1 MISIKQAVI
10 LAGGLGTRL
19 KPITDKIPKPMIE
32 FHNKPFLEY
41 IIEMLKEN
49 GVEEVVLL
57 LGYLPDPIVKYF
69 GDGEKFGIK
78 IKYSIGTVEDKTGT
92 RIRNAKELLDE
103 HFMLMY
109 CDNYLP
115 FNLKQYV
122 DFHNKQK
129 TQATVMVYTNKDG
142 FTKNNILVDENGFV
156 VKYDKTRKDTNLSGV
171 EIGFFILDKE
181 KIFGMMPDDNF
192 SFEKVIIPPLVK
204 EHNLSGFLTD
214 HRYYSIGNL
223 ERLKITERFFK
234 PKKVVFLDRDGVIN
248 KKAPKADYV
257 KKWDEF
263 KFIPGAIEG
272 MKYLSENDYQI
283 FIITNQAGIA
293 RGMMTE
299 EDLADI
305 HKKLKEEL
313 SKHNVKINGIYY
325 CPHGWDEGCDCRKP
339 KPGMFFQAAREHGI
353 DLSKT
358 IFIGDDERDKIAG
371 DAAGLTTI
379 LVNPNE
385 SLLEVVK
392 TIPEL
397 DKKPEN
403 VSYEKMMDELIYRYS
418 KSDKDRFFIAIA
430 GCSRSGKTMLAQK
443 IKDDLSKKG
452 IDSSM
457 ISLDNWLLDL
467 NVRTGDETIRERF
480 QYEKI
485 SDALSQIKSGENIY
499 PPVYDAKTRMI
510 VSEKSSKPLFVEEN
524 SIGIIDGIVSLD
536 VEKAREISDF
546 KIFVDIDDNTRKERL
561 IDFYVNYKKYS
572 LEDAKKIIE
581 PRETDE
587 VKIIE
592 KTKNYADVI
601 YIPENN
607 DEEMEA

>member
-69 GDGEKFGIK
+69 GDGKKFGIK

-92 RIRNAKELLDE
+92 RIRNAKELLDD

-142 FTKNNILVDENGFV
+142 FTKNNILVNGNGFV

-192 SFEKVIIPPLVK
+192 SFEKVIIPPLVIG
-204 EHNLSGFLTD
+204 HSLSAYLTD

-263 KFIPGAIEG
+263 GFIPGAIEG
-272 MKYLSENDYQI
+272 MKYLSQNGYQI
-283 FIITNQAGIA
+283 YIITNQAGIA
-293 RGMMTE
+293 RGMMTQ

-305 HKKLKEEL
+305 HKNLKEEL
-313 SKHNVKINGIYY
+313 SKHGIKIEAIYY

-339 KPGMFFQAAREHGI
+339 KPGMFYQAAREHDI
-353 DLSKT
+353 DLTKT
-358 IFIGDDERDKIAG
+358 IFVGDDERDKIAG
-371 DAAGLTTI
+371 DAAGLKTI
-379 LVNPNE
+379 LVDPNE

-392 TIPEL
+392 TIP
-397 DKKPEN
+397 DFDQKT
-403 VSYEKMMDELIYRYS
+403 VSYKDMMDKLIEQYS
-418 KSDKDRFFIAIA
+418 KSDRDRFLISIA
-430 GCSRSGKTMLAQK
+430 GCSRSGKTTLAQK
-443 IKDDLSKKG
+443 IQKDLSKQG
-452 IDSSM
+452 INSSI

-467 NVRTGDETIRERF
+467 NQRKGNETVRERF
-480 QYEKI
+480 QYKKI
-485 SDALSQIKSGENIY
+485 SESLAKLKAGEKIY
-499 PPVYDAKTRMI
+499 PPVYDAKTRTI
-510 VSEKSSKPLFVEEN
+510 VNKKNKEPLFIEDK
-524 SIGIIDGIVSLD
+524 SIGIVDGIVTLD
-536 VEKAREISDF
+536 IEKVRDISDF
-546 KIFVDIDDNTRKERL
+546 KIYVDVDDKTRKERL
-561 IDFYVNYKKYS
+561 IEFYVDYKKYS
-572 LEDAKKIIE
+572 LDKAKKIVE
-581 PRETDE
+581 PREKDE
-587 VKIIE
+587 VSIIK
-592 KTKNYADVI
+592 KTKEHADVVHKL
-601 YIPENN
+601 E
-607 DEEMEA
+607 DKGE

>member
-19 KPITDKIPKPMIE
+19 KPITDKIPKPMIK

-41 IIEMLKEN
+41 VIEMLKEN
-49 GVEEVVLL
+49 GIEEVVLL
-57 LGYLPDPIVKYF
+57 LGYLPDPIVEYF
-69 GDGEKFGIK
+69 GDGKKFGIK
-78 IKYSIGTVEDKTGT
+78 IKYSIGTVEDMTGT
-92 RIRNAKELLDE
+92 RIRNAKELLDD

-115 FNLKQYV
+115 FSLKQYV

-129 TQATVMVYTNKDG
+129 TQASVIVYTNKDG
-142 FTKNNILVDENGFV
+142 FTKNNILVDKNGFV
-156 VKYDKTRKDTNLSGV
+156 VKYDKTRKDQNLSGV

-181 KIFGMMPDDNF
+181 KIFSMMPKDNF

-204 EHNLSGFLTD
+204 ENNLSAFLTD

-257 KKWDEF
+257 KKWEEF
-263 KFIPGAIEG
+263 EFIPGAIEG
-272 MKYLSENDYQI
+272 MKYLSQNGYQI
-283 FIITNQAGIA
+283 YIITNQAGIA

-313 SKHNVKINGIYY
+313 SKHGIKIEAIYH
-325 CPHGWDEGCDCRKP
+325 CPHGWDENCDCRKP
-339 KPGMFFQAAREHGI
+339 KPGMFFQAAREHDI

-371 DAAGLTTI
+371 DAAGLKTI

-385 SLLEVVK
+385 SLLEVAK
-392 TIPEL
+392 TIPDF
-397 DKKPEN
+397 DKKT
-403 VSYEKMMDELIYRYS
+403 VSYKDMIDRLIEQYS
-418 KSDKDRFFIAIA
+418 KSDEDRFLISIA
-430 GCSRSGKTMLAQK
+430 GCSRSGKTTLAQK
-443 IKDDLSKKG
+443 IQKDLSKKG
-452 IDSSM
+452 INSAI

-467 NVRTGDETIRERF
+467 NERRGNETVRERF
-480 QYEKI
+480 QYKKI
-485 SDALSQIKSGENIY
+485 SDSIVKLKAGEKIY
-499 PPVYDAKTRMI
+499 PPVYDAKTRMT
-510 VSEKSSKPLFVEEN
+510 VSKKSKKPLFIEDK
-524 SIGIIDGIVSLD
+524 SIGIIDGIVTLD
-536 VEKAREISDF
+536 IEKVRDVSDF
-546 KIFVDIDDNTRKERL
+546 KIYVDIDDKTRKERL
-561 IDFYVNYKKYS
+561 IEFYVDYKKYS
-572 LEDAKKIIE
+572 LEEAKKIVE
-581 PRETDE
+581 PREKDE
-587 VKIIE
+587 VSIIK
-592 KTKNYADVI
+592 KTKEYADVI
-601 YIPENN
+601 HKLE
-607 DEEMEA
+607 D